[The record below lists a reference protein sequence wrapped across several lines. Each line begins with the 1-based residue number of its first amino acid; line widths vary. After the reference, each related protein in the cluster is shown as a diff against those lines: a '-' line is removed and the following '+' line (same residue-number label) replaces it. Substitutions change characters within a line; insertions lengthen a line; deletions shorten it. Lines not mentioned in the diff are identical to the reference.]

1 MKSDAI
7 HRGWRA
13 VAVLL
18 CGLLLCLPALAA
30 RDTVRLG
37 VQLEPPMLDPTAT
50 AAATAGEIVYANVL
64 EGLTVI
70 HGKGR
75 VAPRLATDWV
85 RAPDGLSYT
94 FTLRRGVRFHDGKP
108 FDASVA
114 AASLR
119 RILAPGSRNPQKQ
132 WFEKI
137 AGVEA
142 LGSHQLVIGLHQ
154 PDALL
159 PFALALPAALIVH
172 PDSAAGN
179 ATQPVGTGPFRFGE
193 WQRGHSVRI
202 DRHTGYWG
210 RKPALRSATFVFLS
224 SSAETENMLAEGRLD
239 WLGSVTKMTGPFME
253 RPDYRMG
260 SRKLESKMIVAINNA
275 RPPFNDVRVRRA
287 LAHAIDRFDLSTIY
301 GTQFKPQLIGSHFAP
316 WHPAYVD
323 LAQRYP
329 FEPAR
334 ARALLAEAGVAPGQR
349 VTLTV
354 PPTDYGR
361 FGGLKIAANLEE
373 VGFRVEL
380 QQVDW
385 KQWMSQVFEKKDYD
399 LSLILHVEPLDL
411 NIYARPGYYFNYQ
424 SPEFRALWERVLSA
438 PNEAELHR
446 RLGEAQRRIS
456 DDAVNVFLLMRP
468 ERNFMHKDLMGV
480 WEESPIP
487 SFVLEDV
494 YWRQ

>member
-1 MKSDAI
+1 MSPSSGASI
-7 HRGWRA
+7 
-13 VAVLL
+13 
-18 CGLLLCLPALAA
+18 
-30 RDTVRLG
+30 
-37 VQLEPPMLDPTAT
+37 
-50 AAATAGEIVYANVL
+50 
-64 EGLTVI
+64 
-70 HGKGR
+70 
-75 VAPRLATDWV
+75 
-85 RAPDGLSYT
+85 LS
-94 FTLRRGVRFHDGKP
+94 K
-108 FDASVA
+108 
-114 AASLR
+114 
-119 RILAPGSRNPQKQ
+119 N
-132 WFEKI
+132 
-137 AGVEA
+137 
-142 LGSHQLVIGLHQ
+142 
-154 PDALL
+154 
-159 PFALALPAALIVH
+159 
-172 PDSAAGN
+172 
-179 ATQPVGTGPFRFGE
+179 
-193 WQRGHSVRI
+193 
-202 DRHTGYWG
+202 
-210 RKPALRSATFVFLS
+210 
-224 SSAETENMLAEGRLD
+224 
-239 WLGSVTKMTGPFME
+239 
-253 RPDYRMG
+253 
-260 SRKLESKMIVAINNA
+260 
-275 RPPFNDVRVRRA
+275 
-287 LAHAIDRFDLSTIY
+287 
-301 GTQFKPQLIGSHFAP
+301 
-316 WHPAYVD
+316 
-323 LAQRYP
+323 
-329 FEPAR
+329 
-334 ARALLAEAGVAPGQR
+334 EAGAAPGQR

>member
-1 MKSDAI
+1 MKPEVWS
-7 HRGWRA
+7 HTWRA
-13 VAVLL
+13 LAVLL
-18 CGLLLCLPALAA
+18 CALALSLPALAA
-30 RDTVRLG
+30 RDTIRLG

-50 AAATAGEIVYANVL
+50 AAATAGEITYANVL

-70 HGKGR
+70 DAKGR
-75 VAPRLATDWV
+75 VAPRLATGWE

-94 FTLRRGVRFHDGKP
+94 FTLRRGVRFHDGKA

-114 AASLR
+114 VASLR
-119 RILAPGSRNPQKQ
+119 RIVAADSRNPQKK

-137 AGVEA
+137 AGVQA
-142 LGSHQLVIGLHQ
+142 VGSHQLVIGLHQ

-159 PFALALPAALIVH
+159 PFALALPAAVMVH
-172 PDSAAGN
+172 PDTAAGN
-179 ATQPVGTGPFRFGE
+179 ATRPIGTGPFQFGQ
-193 WQRGHSVRI
+193 WQRGHSVQI
-202 DRHTGYWG
+202 ERHAGYWG
-210 RKPALRSATFVFLS
+210 KKPALRSATFVFLN

-239 WLGSVTKMTGPFME
+239 WLGSVTKMSDPFMA

-260 SRKLESKMIVAINNA
+260 SRKLESKMILAINNA

-329 FEPAR
+329 FDPAR
-334 ARALLAEAGVAPGQR
+334 ARALLAEAGVEPGTR
-349 VTLTV
+349 VALTV

-361 FGGLKIAANLEE
+361 FGGLKIADKLEE
-373 VGFRVEL
+373 VGFRVDL
-380 QQVDW
+380 VQVDW
-385 KQWMSQVFEKKDYD
+385 KRWMSEVFEKKDYE
-399 LSLILHVEPLDL
+399 LTLILHVEPLDL
-411 NIYARPGYYFNYQ
+411 NIYARPGYYFNYD
-424 SPEFRALWERVLSA
+424 SSAFRALWERVLSA
-438 PNEAELHR
+438 STEAELNA
-446 RLGEAQRRIS
+446 RLGDAQRQIS
-456 DDAVNVFLLMRP
+456 EDAVNVFLFMRP

-494 YWRQ
+494 DWRR